1 MLCRIRASGCQAAKA
16 GGTPQKQKCFCF
28 GGRMKYILSLLL
40 LTISISIA
48 GAAQPAAEIAKR
60 QEMLKIATELK
71 ESIKQFS
78 GLACQTSFKLF

>member
-1 MLCRIRASGCQAAKA
+1 
-16 GGTPQKQKCFCF
+16 
-28 GGRMKYILSLLL
+28 MKYILSLLL